1 MSELVLRI
9 LVIVHSY
16 VLYLLTSTSARPIAK
31 ISLFQLFKR
40 IAAALPGM
48 DSGNEGKNNEDL
60 IEVKLKDKTEPSAA
74 EGGCYC

>member
-1 MSELVLRI
+1 
-9 LVIVHSY
+9 
-16 VLYLLTSTSARPIAK
+16 
-31 ISLFQLFKR
+31 
-40 IAAALPGM
+40 M